1 VKVHLTPLRRMR
13 ADLRGGLAS
22 ARAVLLGGFFAAF
35 VVLAPAVASAEPA
48 GEGNGPTAT
57 SHAAAEALFTEGRAL
72 LDAGH
77 YAEACVK
84 LAESQRLDP
93 SAGTLLNLGE
103 CFEKNGQTA
112 SAWATFK
119 DAERASVDRHRPDW
133 EKTAQR
139 RAATLE
145 GRLSRVTVV
154 VPAPARVDGLVIE
167 IGELRVEPALYDT
180 PIPLDPGPHVVHA
193 RAPGRVPWGS
203 EISIASESDRRS
215 ITVPVLAIEVLAPPA
230 GAKAAPDP
238 DANGPGLARRSGGI
252 PVVAWALG
260 AGAVVLAGVG
270 VTLWVSGQNDRS
282 DLSRTC
288 AATGTCAH
296 DDIVASR
303 TKLIAG
309 DVLVGAGIVA
319 LGAGLYFALTGRPG
333 AARIALYPQGFVAT
347 APF

>member
-1 VKVHLTPLRRMR
+1 VKVHLTPLRRIQ
-13 ADLRGGLAS
+13 ADLRGKLAS
-22 ARAVLLGGFFAAF
+22 ARAVLLGGFFGAF
-35 VVLAPAVASAEPA
+35 VVLAPHVASAEPA
-48 GEGNGPTAT
+48 GEGNAPAAT
-57 SHAAAEALFTEGRAL
+57 SHAAAEELFTQGRAL

-139 RAATLE
+139 RAAALE
-145 GRLSRVTVV
+145 PRLSRVTVV
-154 VPAPARVDGLVIE
+154 VPVPARVDGLVIE

-180 PIPLDPGPHVVHA
+180 PIPLDPGMHVVHA

-203 EISIASESDRRS
+203 EISVARESDRRS
-215 ITVPVLAIEVLAPPA
+215 VTVPVLAIEVLARPS
-230 GAKAAPDP
+230 GATQSSDA
-238 DANGPGLARRSGGI
+238 DANHATPALPSRGI
-252 PVVAWALG
+252 PAVAWALG
-260 AGAVVLAGVG
+260 AGGVVLAGAG
-270 VTLWVSGQNDRS
+270 ATLWLIGQNERS

-309 DVLVGAGIVA
+309 DVLVGAGLIA
-319 LGAGLYFALTGRPG
+319 LGAGVYFALSGHPG
-333 AARIALYPQGFVAT
+333 AARIALYPRGFVAT